1 MKRRACLLGCSLLI
15 ATGMAGAQSSLTR
28 ESIDSGAARMS
39 AASFTL
45 SGTLGQPD
53 ATTASSAS
61 HTLTG
66 GFHRRQA
73 AAPEGVFANGF
84 E

>member
-1 MKRRACLLGCSLLI
+1 MNRRWLLGAGLLLG
-15 ATGMAGAQSSLTR
+15 ATLAGAQSSLTR